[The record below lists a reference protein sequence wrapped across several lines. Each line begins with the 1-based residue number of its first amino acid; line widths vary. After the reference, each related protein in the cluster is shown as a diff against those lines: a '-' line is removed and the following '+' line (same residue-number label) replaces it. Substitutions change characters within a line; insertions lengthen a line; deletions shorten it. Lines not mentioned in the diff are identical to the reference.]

1 MQRVRLRV
9 IGVPC
14 STCIIPIRKALEKSN
29 GVKSVGANYVADLI
43 LVDYDENIIDKA
55 AILTAI
61 KKVGYDAI
69 MLAEPYW

>member
-55 AILTAI
+55 AILAAI

-69 MLAEPYW
+69 TVAEPYW